1 MRKFERL
8 ERDRDFRTPSV
19 VRDARFDV
27 PHTIP
32 TLVDFASFVGD
43 LRIPLGAGRID
54 DELESVSFVVKC
66 VEDNLK
72 RIAVID
78 TEVLLQLGNDEPAN
92 FGIPGG
98 HAE

>member
-1 MRKFERL
+1 MREFERL
-8 ERDRDFRTPSV
+8 ERNRDFCNPAV

-27 PHTIP
+27 PDTIP
-32 TLVDFASFVGD
+32 TLVDFASFVGY

-54 DELESVSFVVKC
+54 DELVRVSSVVKC

-78 TEVLLQLGNDEPAN
+78 TEVLLQLGNDKPLN
-92 FGIPGG
+92 CGVPCG
-98 HAE
+98 HA